1 MSPKRLGVW
10 LAGERVAT
18 LEAKRP
24 WDLRCRYELEV
35 VATGHAN
42 RPLLSCSL
50 PVTRQRAPATPW
62 IRGLLPEGNHLLALA
77 TLAKVPTNYYS
88 DLLER
93 YGRDIA
99 GAFSI
104 GTDPPEPRR
113 WAVDPYDDNE
123 MLDELGLVLDAP
135 GFAVRDDSELS
146 IAGLQNKLLVTALP
160 S

>member
-1 MSPKRLGVW
+1 MVDE
-10 LAGERVAT
+10 GE
-18 LEAKRP
+18 
-24 WDLRCRYELEV
+24 
-35 VATGHAN
+35 AN

-50 PVTRQRAPATPW
+50 PVTRQSASATPW
-62 IRGLLPEGNHLLALA
+62 VRGLLPEGNHLLALA
-77 TLAKVPTNYYS
+77 TRAKVPTNYYA

-104 GTDPPEPRR
+104 SEHAPEPRT
-113 WAVDPYDDNE
+113 WAVDPYND
-123 MLDELGLVLDAP
+123 DELVEDLRLVLDAP

-160 S
+160 KRTSGDGPATAIHRRTL